1 MLNVLFLKIKN
12 NAYWYFFLKL
22 FILIIIIGFLDFT
35 MGSTLR
41 YYYFKQTSGLQYR
54 TTYAIE
60 KTTADIL
67 IFGSSRA
74 NHHYRPEIFEKRLN
88 LSYYNV
94 GRDGNYIFYYY
105 AVLKAILKRYSPR
118 AVILDLR
125 SGEFN
130 SNHDSYDVLQSL
142 LPYYR
147 KHPEMRSVIELKSP
161 YEKIKLL
168 SNIYPF
174 NSSIFTIAPGNSKFN
189 QKRFEEIEG
198 YIPLRKNWSEPLRT
212 AESTWTIY
220 NVDSTKVR
228 IYDAFINDCINAN
241 IKLYI
246 VCSPYFVKSLTPDY
260 SLIKAKEI
268 ANKHNVPFF
277 DFSGD
282 STFFANAAL
291 FADESHLN
299 DEGAKKFSNL
309 LVDKILMMGKL
320 N

>member
-12 NAYWYFFLKL
+12 NVYWYFFLKL
-22 FILIIIIGFLDFT
+22 FILIIIIAFLDFT
-35 MGSTLR
+35 IGSTLR

-74 NHHYRPEIFEKRLN
+74 NHHYQPEMFEKRLN

-94 GRDGNYIFYYY
+94 GRDGNYIFYHY

-118 AVILDLR
+118 VIILDLI
-125 SGEFN
+125 SGEFR
-130 SNHDSYDVLQSL
+130 SDHDSYDRLQSL

-174 NSSIFTIAPGNSKFN
+174 NSSIFTIAAGNSKFN
-189 QKRFEEIEG
+189 QKRFEETEG
-198 YIPLRKNWSEPLRT
+198 YIPLRKNWNEPIRT

-220 NVDSTKVR
+220 NIDSTKVR

-282 STFFANAAL
+282 STFFANSAL